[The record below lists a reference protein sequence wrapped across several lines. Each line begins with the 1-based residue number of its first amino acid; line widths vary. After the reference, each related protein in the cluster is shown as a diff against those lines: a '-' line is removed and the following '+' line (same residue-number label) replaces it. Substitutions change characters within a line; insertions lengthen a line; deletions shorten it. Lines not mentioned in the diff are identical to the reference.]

1 VRDNPLPI
9 LISDLETAAIEE
21 ANDAFL
27 ALLGL
32 SRDRVIGRTGF
43 EIGLWKDAAQR
54 EALLEELSARGAVR
68 QRPFSFAAPDGTARE
83 FLLSF
88 HRIGL
93 GGRTFLLT
101 AAEDVTHLERARREL
116 AESER
121 RFAVAFRAN
130 PAGLSLSRLRDGVF
144 LDVNDA
150 FAELV
155 GLPREA
161 MVGRSAFELGLWPDA
176 DSRQRAF
183 APILAGGFARR
194 VPARVRG
201 ADGQPR
207 EARISGS
214 SFELD
219 GERCILV
226 LAEDVTELNRAQ
238 QALEQS
244 ERRFRAALD
253 GSADAFL
260 LLEAQRDATGQV
272 VDFRLV
278 DANRSATRQ
287 IGREREELVGRSL
300 LESCPLHQDRE
311 MFERYRRAFEE
322 GQLLEGEY
330 RTSAAKRRPRLLRT
344 QVVPLSDAVAIWFRD
359 VTELRSAEA
368 EHRRKSEEFHR
379 GQRLESL
386 GLLAG
391 GVAHDF
397 NNLLTAIL
405 GYAEVAARR
414 LPEAAPAAAP
424 VAEISRAARRAADL
438 TQKMLAFAG
447 GGAMEVAWIAL
458 NEIVREMLDLVRP
471 ALPPGRRIL
480 AELAQPSPGLEA
492 DATQM
497 RQVVLNLA
505 LNASEAIAGDGGTI
519 EVATGESS
527 CDRERLDAAV
537 LGAERRE
544 GRYAWVRVAD
554 DGAGLPAEVRDRIF
568 EPFVTTK
575 FTGRGLGL
583 AAVLGIVRAHHGAIE
598 VESRAGGGTSFT
610 VLVPIAQP
618 PATDHDDDAPGG
630 VRLGGA

>member
-1 VRDNPLPI
+1 MRDNPLPI
-9 LISDLETAAIEE
+9 LISDLDTAVIEE
-21 ANDAFL
+21 ANQAFL

-32 SRDRVIGRTGF
+32 SSEQVIGRTGF
-43 EIGLWKDAAQR
+43 EVGLWKDAAER
-54 EALLEELSARGAVR
+54 VALLAELSARGAVR
-68 QRPFSFAAPDGTARE
+68 QRPFSFVAPDGTARD

-88 HRIGL
+88 NRLRL
-93 GGRTFLLT
+93 GGRIFLLT
-101 AAEDVTHLERARREL
+101 AAEDVTQLERARREL

-155 GLPREA
+155 GLTREA

-176 DSRQRAF
+176 ESRRRAF
-183 APILAGGFARR
+183 EPILAGGFARR
-194 VPARVRG
+194 IPAQVRG

-214 SFELD
+214 AFDLD

-238 QALEQS
+238 EALEQS

-260 LLEAQRDATGQV
+260 LLEAQRDGTGRV
-272 VDFRLV
+272 VDFRLA

-287 IGREREELVGRSL
+287 IGREREELLGGSL
-300 LESCPLHQDRE
+300 LESCPLHQDGE

-322 GQLLEGEY
+322 GQVLEGEY
-330 RTSAAKRRPRLLRT
+330 QTSAPKRRTRLLRT

-414 LPEAAPAAAP
+414 LPDGAPAAAP
-424 VAEISRAARRAADL
+424 VAEIGQAARRAAEL

-447 GGAMEVAWIAL
+447 GGAMQFAWISL
-458 NEIVREMLDLVRP
+458 NEVVSEMVDLLRP
-471 ALPPGRRIL
+471 ALRGGREVSLSL
-480 AELAQPSPGLEA
+480 ARPSPGLEA
-492 DATQM
+492 DPTQM
-497 RQVVLNLA
+497 RQVVLNLV
-505 LNASEAIAGDGGTI
+505 LNAAEAIEGEAGRI
-519 EVATGESS
+519 EVSTGEVY
-527 CDRERLDAAV
+527 CERERLAAAV
-537 LGAERRE
+537 VGADRGE
-544 GRYAWVRVAD
+544 GRYVFLRVSD
-554 DGAGLPAEVRDRIF
+554 DGGGLSPELRERIF
-568 EPFVTTK
+568 EPFFTTK

-583 AAVLGIVRAHHGAIE
+583 AAVLGIVRGHHGAIE
-598 VESRAGGGTSFT
+598 VESTEGRGTTFT
-610 VLVPIAQP
+610 LLLPLAQP
-618 PATDHDDDAPGG
+618 RPEP
-630 VRLGGA
+630 R